1 MAKIFPIQ
9 NVSFR
14 GERDRFLTEGG
25 GSKDLP
31 KWVDEATMVANAER
45 VYSQLTN
52 ISELF
57 SDESRT
63 MPVITE
69 VTLNK
74 KATAKSYRSA
84 IRGMLDVEKKRNVI
98 GVTSVGKLLVK
109 IDSTADLKRIESGF
123 KIDNITFLS
132 KTKKIGLTAIENIS
146 KYKAV
151 VDTDINRGDLLKL
164 QLVDYLN
171 SEYNH
176 RSHVALKT
184 ICSQYDVESEE
195 LNYASGLRL
204 YSLSNVSEMALK
216 AIASMDCVLAVRKM
230 PTIEFETAPDV
241 ENSNI
246 EVMLPQENVNY
257 PVVGLLD
264 SGVGNIDYL
273 RPWLIGPENN
283 SAGLLDCYIDRRH
296 GTAVASVINYGDFLE
311 NKDMTKCGPC
321 KIRSCIV
328 NSSSQNVKI
337 YENELVMNIQS
348 AITAHPEI
356 KIWNLSQGT
365 DKVIADDRYSDLGIA
380 LDSLQK
386 NNRIL
391 ICKSAG
397 NVNPKASDLRITDG
411 ADSLLSLV
419 VGSIAHKK
427 TTENDAEENDRS
439 PFSRIGPGVENIVKP
454 DLVHYGGNV
463 DTHLSLFSEWG
474 RQFCMWSG
482 TSFSTP
488 RITSLAANLS
498 FEIGGECNPLLIKA
512 LLVHN
517 SDYPKG
523 LSKTSDELRK
533 EMGFGLPNVI
543 TDMLK
548 NDANECTMVFKHTLE
563 KGSDIV
569 SLDFPYPQSL
579 VENGEFIGNIKLTLA
594 VNPILNA
601 SQGCEY
607 CQSQVDVMLETYDHI
622 EHIQLGEGLMMR
634 NEERTSN
641 DAMNVL
647 NAAFYSTKAFSKNF
661 AEERMLIEQGDKY
674 QPIKKYFVDLSKMT
688 PTNKR
693 KALGCNRKWALKL
706 KGLYRDAAEQSL
718 YRDGE
723 VLSQDVVVVITITD
737 PKNQGQ
743 VYSECMNLLEQR
755 GYVHNDINI
764 QNNIN
769 IENQ

>member
-241 ENSNI
+241 ENSSI

-328 NSSSQNVKI
+328 NTSS
-337 YENELVMNIQS
+337 
-348 AITAHPEI
+348 
-356 KIWNLSQGT
+356 
-365 DKVIADDRYSDLGIA
+365 
-380 LDSLQK
+380 
-386 NNRIL
+386 
-391 ICKSAG
+391 
-397 NVNPKASDLRITDG
+397 
-411 ADSLLSLV
+411 
-419 VGSIAHKK
+419 
-427 TTENDAEENDRS
+427 
-439 PFSRIGPGVENIVKP
+439 
-454 DLVHYGGNV
+454 
-463 DTHLSLFSEWG
+463 
-474 RQFCMWSG
+474 
-482 TSFSTP
+482 
-488 RITSLAANLS
+488 
-498 FEIGGECNPLLIKA
+498 
-512 LLVHN
+512 
-517 SDYPKG
+517 
-523 LSKTSDELRK
+523 
-533 EMGFGLPNVI
+533 
-543 TDMLK
+543 
-548 NDANECTMVFKHTLE
+548 
-563 KGSDIV
+563 
-569 SLDFPYPQSL
+569 
-579 VENGEFIGNIKLTLA
+579 
-594 VNPILNA
+594 
-601 SQGCEY
+601 
-607 CQSQVDVMLETYDHI
+607 
-622 EHIQLGEGLMMR
+622 
-634 NEERTSN
+634 
-641 DAMNVL
+641 
-647 NAAFYSTKAFSKNF
+647 
-661 AEERMLIEQGDKY
+661 
-674 QPIKKYFVDLSKMT
+674 
-688 PTNKR
+688 
-693 KALGCNRKWALKL
+693 
-706 KGLYRDAAEQSL
+706 
-718 YRDGE
+718 
-723 VLSQDVVVVITITD
+723 
-737 PKNQGQ
+737 
-743 VYSECMNLLEQR
+743 
-755 GYVHNDINI
+755 
-764 QNNIN
+764 
-769 IENQ
+769 